1 MEKCEARFAEF
12 VNAHGASLHEQS
24 GHNAADFTKLFRW
37 AYSMVGTRC
46 IANPALPCDIAMVP
60 VVDLLNHSPAHE
72 QSEFFLTDEVLRSK
86 LIEREIDQST
96 NARLEEDHF
105 AQKSGWK

>member
-1 MEKCEARFAEF
+1 
-12 VNAHGASLHEQS
+12 
-24 GHNAADFTKLFRW
+24 
-37 AYSMVGTRC
+37 
-46 IANPALPCDIAMVP
+46 MVP